1 MVHQQLLPMDSHLS
15 NSGGVLRQHVSKPH
29 QHKHSPGL
37 SSASQELIHEI
48 VAIYEELSC
57 LSSLKPGATTNK
69 LFSKL
74 VGICIKQY
82 KAKTVCD
89 VLEHP
94 QILQLIKHLRNICS
108 TGEYLLE
115 CQWSQKIIQDA
126 YLCTENQPELLT
138 NFVYYD
144 NYHDL
149 TKLELHAML
158 GCGVVP
164 QTVVFVGSGP
174 MPLSSILLA
183 DMCSDTRII
192 RNLDIDKH
200 AIDIASELV
209 SVIGKGK
216 CIENILCDGMEY
228 ADFGQ
233 ADVIFLAALVGCD
246 HQQKMLLLNRIYDQC
261 KPGTAV
267 MVRSAHSL
275 RALLYPVIEP
285 EDLAKCG
292 FLVDIELH
300 PHNQVVNSVILARR
314 A

>member
-1 MVHQQLLPMDSHLS
+1 MDSHLS
-15 NSGGVLRQHVSKPH
+15 SSGGVVCQHVIKPH
-29 QHKHSPGL
+29 RHHHSPNL
-37 SSASQELIHEI
+37 SSASQALIKEI
-48 VAIYEELSC
+48 EGIYTELSRIP
-57 LSSLKPGATTNK
+57 SLKPGATTNK

-74 VGICIKQY
+74 VGLCIKQY
-82 KAKTVCD
+82 NAETVCD

-94 QILQLIKHLRNICS
+94 HIIQLTKHLRDICS

-115 CQWSQKIIQDA
+115 CQWSQQIINEA
-126 YLCTENQPELLT
+126 HTYTGNQEELLKK
-138 NFVYYD
+138 FVYYD
-144 NYHDL
+144 NYQEL

-164 QTVVFVGSGP
+164 RSVVFVGSGP

-183 DMCSDTRII
+183 DMCSDTSII
-192 RNLDIDKH
+192 RNLDVDKD
-200 AIDIASELV
+200 AIGIASELV
-209 SVIGKGK
+209 SVIGKEK
-216 CIENILCDGMEY
+216 RIENLLCDGMDY
-228 ADFGQ
+228 TGFGE

-246 HQQKMLLLNRIYDQC
+246 HQQKMKFLKRIFDQC

-275 RALLYPVIEP
+275 RGLLYPVIEP
-285 EDLAKCG
+285 EDLVKCG

-314 A
+314 T